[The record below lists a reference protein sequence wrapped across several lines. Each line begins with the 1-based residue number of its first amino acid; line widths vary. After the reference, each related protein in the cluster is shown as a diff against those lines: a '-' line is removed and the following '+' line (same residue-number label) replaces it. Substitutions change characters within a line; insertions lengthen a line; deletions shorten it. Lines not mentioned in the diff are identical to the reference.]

1 MGLVK
6 ILGVNFYIKR
16 PFASDTIRVI
26 ASASLR
32 GSARRLNINQYIC
45 VSLCFLKTWCVI
57 VIPTVVVWIYSLEF
71 ELSLRLRF
79 LHLHLAGLFC
89 PNFIDRIVCTRL
101 RPIFAW
107 WYLVVCWHFGN
118 LFKLSLGCCRYS
130 NGHLF
135 VDWALQVS
143 VINWVIC
150 CTTDNAFRL
159 KSWFHCAIVLILFFR
174 NLSGLFIL
182 SSVIGLKVIRI
193 WDIFI
198 WNFIW
203 VSLDWLF
210 NFVSSLASKLRL
222 LFFIFKLS

>member
-45 VSLCFLKTWCVI
+45 VSLSFLKTWCVI
-57 VIPTVVVWIYSLEF
+57 VIPTVVVWIYSLEL

-89 PNFIDRIVCTRL
+89 PNIIDRIVCTRL

-107 WYLVVCWHFGN
+107 
-118 LFKLSLGCCRYS
+118 
-130 NGHLF
+130 
-135 VDWALQVS
+135 
-143 VINWVIC
+143 
-150 CTTDNAFRL
+150 
-159 KSWFHCAIVLILFFR
+159 
-174 NLSGLFIL
+174 
-182 SSVIGLKVIRI
+182 
-193 WDIFI
+193 
-198 WNFIW
+198 
-203 VSLDWLF
+203 
-210 NFVSSLASKLRL
+210 
-222 LFFIFKLS
+222 